1 MSGGVFNY
9 AYGRVTAF
17 ADDLENRIA
26 EDELDEVPRDT
37 EVTARLTR
45 LVREARRLAALMKE
59 AEWFYSDD
67 IEEETFMKRVAQIEA
82 DHAG

>member
-1 MSGGVFNY
+1 MSGGSFDY
-9 AYGRVTAF
+9 AYFHTAEF
-17 ADDLENRIA
+17 ADSLENRIA

-67 IEEETFMKRVAQIEA
+67 IGEETFMKRVAQIEA
-82 DHAG
+82 DHVG